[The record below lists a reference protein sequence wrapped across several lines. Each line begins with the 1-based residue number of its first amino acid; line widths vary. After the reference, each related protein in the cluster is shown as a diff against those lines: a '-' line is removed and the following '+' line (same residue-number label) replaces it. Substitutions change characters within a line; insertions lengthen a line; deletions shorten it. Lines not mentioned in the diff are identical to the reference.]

1 MEKKALQVVISQ
13 NFNRDISDI
22 HKYGTE
28 TFGLKYAD
36 FFISEIVRRG

>member
-1 MEKKALQVVISQ
+1 MEKKKLQVVISQ
-13 NFNRDISDI
+13 KFNHDISDI

-36 FFISEIVRRG
+36 FLFRKYLKK